1 MKNTIYTI
9 LSCLKYLLILWI
21 PILLVEETFIFD
33 FVGAFGSIIISLIL
47 SIFTL
52 IIYMKNYMKMNKE
65 KINCYIYNIVNAIL
79 LAVSNIILGYLFI
92 YLIDLNI
99 LHQCSGDGWSCF
111 LSGIEYWLIGLE
123 YAIISIIALIIWLIY
138 KLIKYLNTSKKLN

>member
-1 MKNTIYTI
+1 MKKIINTIW
-9 LSCLKYLLILWI
+9 SCLKYLLILWI

-33 FVGAFGSIIISLIL
+33 VVGAFGSIILSIIL

-52 IIYMKNYMKMNKE
+52 IIYMKNYMKLNKE
-65 KINCYIYNIVNAIL
+65 KINCYTYNIVNTIL

-111 LSGIEYWLIGLE
+111 LFGIEYWLIGLE
-123 YAIISIIALIIWLIY
+123 YAIISILALIIWLIFR
-138 KLIKYLNTSKKLN
+138 LIKHSKNKQ

>member
-33 FVGAFGSIIISLIL
+33 FVGAFVSIIISLIL

-99 LHQCSGDGWSCF
+99 LHQCNGDGWSCF
-111 LSGIEYWLIGLE
+111 LFGIEYWLIGLE
-123 YAIISIIALIIWLIY
+123 YAIISILALIIWLIFR
-138 KLIKYLNTSKKLN
+138 LIKHSKNKQ